1 MLRKIEIEKSKA
13 KKLLEVKYDNSVEV
27 RKCIKKM
34 KKAEEKYK
42 SFVSKTERADE
53 RVRPELIRIKDK
65 LDLEEY
71 EQVSRVY
78 KDEKDGLWYFEIS
91 DRMEEFKKRFKEDE
105 EKQEDEKQAKKDG
118 DKEDK

>member
-13 KKLLEVKYDNSVEV
+13 KKLLEVKYDSSVEV
-27 RKCIKKM
+27 RKCIKEM

-91 DRMEEFKKRFKEDE
+91 DRMEEFKERFKEAE
-105 EKQEDEKQAKKDG
+105 KKDLEEQAG
-118 DKEDK
+118 KDKEDK